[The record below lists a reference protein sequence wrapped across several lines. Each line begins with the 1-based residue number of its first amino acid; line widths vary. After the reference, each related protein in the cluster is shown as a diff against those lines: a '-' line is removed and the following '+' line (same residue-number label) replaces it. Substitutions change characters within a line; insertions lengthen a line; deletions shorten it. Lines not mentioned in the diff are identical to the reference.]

1 MVKSPSG
8 SINQASLRKTSENV
22 SSVGSNLVI
31 NQQLTEEMPHSSRGL
46 SSPDRRAN
54 RGRNQL
60 CTENDNI
67 HDNSSSFKNEDSNKS
82 DDNSYEE
89 APYEKSNHDMNLIL
103 FQGASENLG
112 HEQAPLLKNIN
123 FLEANEGPAQ
133 NILSSDAM
141 IEILIQKYDDIM
153 LEYN

>member
-1 MVKSPSG
+1 
-8 SINQASLRKTSENV
+8 
-22 SSVGSNLVI
+22 
-31 NQQLTEEMPHSSRGL
+31 MPHSSRGL

-123 FLEANEGPAQ
+123 FLEANEGAGQ
-133 NILSSDAM
+133 NIHSSDAM
-141 IEILIQKYDDIM
+141 IVILIQKYDDIM
-153 LEYN
+153 LEYNQGAQSDQQAFIDQLNAFDNNELGTQLILGKD